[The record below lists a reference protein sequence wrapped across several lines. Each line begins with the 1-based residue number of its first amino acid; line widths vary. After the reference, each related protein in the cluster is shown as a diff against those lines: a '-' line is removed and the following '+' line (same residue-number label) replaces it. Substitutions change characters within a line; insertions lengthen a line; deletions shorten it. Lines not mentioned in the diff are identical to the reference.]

1 MARIAADF
9 PDLSIGS
16 YPFIRN
22 GAHGTNLV
30 VRGTDPARLDAAMVR
45 LSDLLPVAP

>member
-1 MARIAADF
+1 M
-9 PDLSIGS
+9 GS

-30 VRGTDPARLDAAMVR
+30 IRGTDGARLDAAMLR
-45 LSDLLPVAP
+45 LSALFGTAGA

>member
-1 MARIAADF
+1 M
-9 PDLSIGS
+9 GS

-30 VRGTDPARLDAAMVR
+30 IRGTDGARLDEAMVKLKR
-45 LSDLLPVAP
+45 LFG